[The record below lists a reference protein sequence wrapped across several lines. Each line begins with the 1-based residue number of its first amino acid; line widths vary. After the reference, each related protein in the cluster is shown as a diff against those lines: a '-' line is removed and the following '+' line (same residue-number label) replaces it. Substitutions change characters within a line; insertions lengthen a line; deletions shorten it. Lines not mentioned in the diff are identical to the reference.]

1 MNDVKKAPRVR
12 FAPSPTGELHLG
24 GARTALFNWL
34 FAKHYGG
41 SFLLRIEDTDPVR
54 SKPEYVTQIE
64 ESLSWLGL
72 NWDEPAVF
80 QSQRNDT
87 YKTALKVLLNSE
99 RAYRCFCTKEELAA
113 DRRAA
118 EKRGEPYFYSGKCR
132 ELPGSEI
139 QEILKQGKP
148 FSIRMK
154 IPEGTTSFTDSIYG
168 TIQVDNREID
178 DFIIG
183 RTHGSSTYNLVV
195 VVDDNDMQ
203 ISHVIRGEDHISNT
217 PKQILIYKALG
228 MKVPQFAHLPMILG
242 PDKKRLSKRHG
253 APGIQYFRDQGYLP
267 DALINYLAFLGWNP
281 GTEQEFFSISEIVEE
296 FNIDRIQK
304 KGAVHDEIKLNW
316 MSGQHLMHLDAAN
329 ILDKIRYINTNW
341 HTDQNDDYLQSVIE
355 LMKERIKS
363 LVELEEK
370 TDYFFTDPQD
380 YEEKAAIK
388 HWKDRT
394 VNTIIES
401 YILLLNDIID
411 WNKAILEDTLRS
423 VCDKASISP
432 GKLIHATRLAVS
444 GGPAGPSLFDILE
457 LLGKSNCVRRLNNA
471 LRRLPL

>member
-1 MNDVKKAPRVR
+1 
-12 FAPSPTGELHLG
+12 
-24 GARTALFNWL
+24 
-34 FAKHYGG
+34 
-41 SFLLRIEDTDPVR
+41 
-54 SKPEYVTQIE
+54 
-64 ESLSWLGL
+64 
-72 NWDEPAVF
+72 
-80 QSQRNDT
+80 
-87 YKTALKVLLNSE
+87 
-99 RAYRCFCTKEELAA
+99 
-113 DRRAA
+113 
-118 EKRGEPYFYSGKCR
+118 
-132 ELPGSEI
+132 
-139 QEILKQGKP
+139 
-148 FSIRMK
+148 
-154 IPEGTTSFTDSIYG
+154 
-168 TIQVDNREID
+168 
-178 DFIIG
+178 
-183 RTHGSSTYNLVV
+183 
-195 VVDDNDMQ
+195 
-203 ISHVIRGEDHISNT
+203 
-217 PKQILIYKALG
+217 

-304 KGAVHDEIKLNW
+304 KGAVYDEIKLNW

-388 HWKDRT
+388 YWKDRT
-394 VNTIIES
+394 VNIIIES

-423 VCDKASISP
+423 VCSKASVSP

-444 GGPAGPSLFDILE
+444 GGSAGPSLFDILE
-457 LLGKSNCVRRLNNA
+457 LLGKSTCVRRLNNA
-471 LRRLPL
+471 TRRLPL